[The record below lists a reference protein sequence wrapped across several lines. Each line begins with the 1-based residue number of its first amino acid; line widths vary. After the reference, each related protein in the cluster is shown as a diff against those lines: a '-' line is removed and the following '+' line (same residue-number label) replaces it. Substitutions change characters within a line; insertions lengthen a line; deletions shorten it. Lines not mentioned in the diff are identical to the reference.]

1 MVKRPVADIGK
12 NLSAE
17 VEEAS
22 SSSNNG
28 DNNGGIPAIQLR
40 SYQLE
45 GVKWLIWNWW
55 NLCSFILADDMGLG
69 SVSILHFCYFYHK
82 LDYYNVSLNP
92 WLVLFRTS
100 CIVPLF
106 VFKLKENDPIHGF
119 PGPAF
124 LSRGIAN
131 LWAFPYLL
139 PIIPCKIVLFRSSNM
154 GYWYGCH
161 SLPWLHRF

>member
-1 MVKRPVADIGK
+1 MTWEYWKDIKQDYVDAAEEFWQSQQPPTAEEVKSILEWPHPHVRDFKKFSVLTSFGVSKVKRPVADIGK

-92 WLVLFRTS
+92 
-100 CIVPLF
+100 
-106 VFKLKENDPIHGF
+106 
-119 PGPAF
+119 
-124 LSRGIAN
+124 
-131 LWAFPYLL
+131 
-139 PIIPCKIVLFRSSNM
+139 
-154 GYWYGCH
+154 
-161 SLPWLHRF
+161 